1 MNSKV
6 VIFIASE
13 QKGFLIALADILE
26 RVHGLN
32 TVIVARDIHVKNLVK
47 KLLPNRKNDIVFSDV
62 KVCIDE
68 SRAIDEAK
76 SIEKKYNINI
86 AMLLSEDRSFGQG
99 Y

>member
-1 MNSKV
+1 MSNILNSKV

-47 KLLPNRKNDIVFSDV
+47 KLLPNRKNDIVVVEKTVKHKITCIGNESGIRFAITKPDV
-62 KVCIDE
+62 DHVYVD
-68 SRAIDEAK
+68 
-76 SIEKKYNINI
+76 
-86 AMLLSEDRSFGQG
+86 
-99 Y
+99 